1 MEEKAPVKSIK
12 VITELKSEKKVG
24 KNVVTSGKEKT
35 KVIETEQKSLHE
47 RIKINKDI
55 IAKRQGKDS
64 TAKGVELI

>member
-1 MEEKAPVKSIK
+1 M
-12 VITELKSEKKVG
+12 
-24 KNVVTSGKEKT
+24 VTSGKVKT

-64 TAKGVELI
+64 EEKGVELV

>member
-1 MEEKAPVKSIK
+1 MKSIK